1 MSAFSVLG
9 VWSWFIL
16 GLVLLGVEMALP
28 GFFMLW
34 LGIAA
39 IATGLI
45 TLGLGLSWQAEFIV
59 FAVLAVAALVV
70 WLRLAKRS
78 SEAPADNPFL
88 NRRAA
93 SYVGREFVLE
103 EAIVRGSGR
112 VRIGDSVWR
121 LAGPDLPAGA
131 KVRVTKADGGLL
143 HVEAAGG

>member
-1 MSAFSVLG
+1 MSAFSALG
-9 VWSWFIL
+9 VWIWFIL
-16 GLVLLGVEMALP
+16 GLLLLGVEMALP

-34 LGIAA
+34 LGVAA

-45 TLGLGLSWQAEFIV
+45 TLGLGLTWQAEFIV
-59 FAVLAVAALVV
+59 FGVLAVAALLI

-78 SEAPADNPFL
+78 TEAPADNPFL

-93 SYVGREFVLE
+93 SYVGRVFQLE

-112 VRIGDSVWR
+112 VRIDDSIWR

-131 KVRVTKADGGLL
+131 KVRVTRADGGLL
-143 HVEAAGG
+143 HVEAIGG

>member
-1 MSAFSVLG
+1 MSALSALG

-16 GLVLLGVEMALP
+16 GLVLLGVEVMMP

-34 LGIAA
+34 LGAAA

-45 TLGLGLSWQAEFIV
+45 TLVFGLAWQAEFIV
-59 FAVLAVAALVV
+59 FAVLAVVALVV

-78 SEAPADNPFL
+78 TEAPADNPFL

-103 EAIVRGSGR
+103 EAIVRGAGR
-112 VRIGDSVWR
+112 VRIDDSIWR
-121 LAGPDLPAGA
+121 LSGPDLPAGA
-131 KVRVTKADGGLL
+131 KVRITRADGGLL
-143 HVEAAGG
+143 HVEAIGG